1 MTSTTS
7 LRSRP
12 TNTSNSPGDQAL
24 DRVARWLIWASPAWA
39 VLLFLGTIS
48 HQPPPQTDFPG
59 YARYITTTEFLASHI
74 VASIAGAAIGN
85 LGFVGIF
92 IALIRRGAGSLG
104 VWALVTAVLGNTVI
118 TSIFGAAAFAQP
130 AIGRM
135 YLAGQTTQAMA
146 LQDDIYGV
154 PLAATAFPAVL
165 LLAIGLVLFGVA
177 VARSRSLPRW
187 AGILLAI
194 SGPLFAIVGVALAD
208 VVQSIGAVGLIA
220 STAWI
225 ARSAQRPEAVS
236 PPARG

>member
-1 MTSTTS
+1 
-7 LRSRP
+7 
-12 TNTSNSPGDQAL
+12 
-24 DRVARWLIWASPAWA
+24 
-39 VLLFLGTIS
+39 LLFLGTIS

-59 YARYITTTEFLASHI
+59 YARYITTTEFLVSHI
-74 VASIAGAAIGN
+74 VASIAGAATRN
-85 LGFVGIF
+85 LAFV
-92 IALIRRGAGSLG
+92 ALFVALVRRGGGS
-104 VWALVTAVLGNTVI
+104 
-118 TSIFGAAAFAQP
+118 GAAAFAQP

-135 YLAGQTTQAMA
+135 YLAGQTAQAMA

-154 PLAATAFPAVL
+154 PLAATAFSAVL
-165 LLAIGLVLFGVA
+165 LLAVGVVLFGVA

-208 VVQSIGAVGLIA
+208 VVQSIGAAGLIA